1 MLMNVI
7 CNFIHLFSFK
17 SKNLEALMKKFLLFV
32 ILFTSIYS
40 FGNSLTGYVKDDK
53 NNILPFA
60 SILIK
65 GTLKGTTANAQGKYI
80 LTINAG
86 TYTIVCQSI
95 GYKTE
100 EKTIT
105 INKETETLD
114 FVLTEQQYTLKEVIV
129 KNNGEDPAY
138 AIIRNAIA
146 KREEHLTENKKFECE
161 VYLKG
166 QLQLRN
172 YPKKFFG
179 ETVDFEDGDT
189 SKRKMIFLSETVAK
203 YSVDGKNNRKIE
215 VLSTRV
221 SGQSDGFG
229 FSSPQIISF
238 YDNNI
243 SLGRGLN
250 PRGFISP
257 IANNALN
264 YYKYKFAGTFFENGK
279 MINKI
284 IVTPKRSYEPL
295 FTGTINIVE
304 EEWRLQS
311 VQLMCLKNQQ
321 MQFLDTLLVE
331 QLYMPYKNSWVVKQQ
346 VAKPAGKFFGFD
358 FFGSFLQAYDK
369 YNIEPTFAKNFFD
382 ETLLKFY
389 DSSNKKSKKYWDEV
403 RPIPLSEAETRDY
416 VKKDSLEQVRK
427 DPRYLDSI
435 DRKNNKLTLTKFL
448 LTGININ
455 KEKKK
460 SNISIDPLISNLT
473 FNTVEGLSM
482 IFGGS
487 YFKELE
493 GRKRLTISPYI
504 RYGFS
509 NTRLQ
514 AYANIGYNF
523 GKKYINRI
531 DFGGGKNVFQFD
543 NSNPISSFVN
553 TVSTLQYTRNHMK
566 LYEAWFAKANYSA
579 GLGKGL
585 SIGIGANLQHR
596 TPLENTTDYKWRT
609 VDNRVYTDNRPI
621 GFANITKHQA
631 LSLGI
636 GLVYRPGTK
645 YIEFPDRKVNIGSK
659 YPTFALNIT
668 QGVPNLFGS
677 DVDYTKWQ
685 FSVSDDLNMKLGG
698 LLKYR
703 FKIGGFLNSKSVFL
717 PDFNHFTGS
726 EVAFAS
732 PFLNSYQLMPYYS
745 FSNTNKFYSAAH
757 FEYHLNGLLTNKIPG
772 FKKLNWFLVVGANT
786 LTLDDSRGYYEAFV
800 GLENIFKVMRVDFIK
815 SFPKGMDG
823 NFGVRLSVPFVQ

>member
-1 MLMNVI
+1 
-7 CNFIHLFSFK
+7 
-17 SKNLEALMKKFLLFV
+17 MKKYLLIV
-32 ILFTSIYS
+32 LLGTCLTS
-40 FGNSLTGYVKDDK
+40 FANQLTGIVKDNH
-53 NNILPFA
+53 NNALPFA
-60 SILIK
+60 SILVK
-65 GTLKGTTANAQGKYI
+65 GSLKGTTANAQGKYQLSI
-80 LTINAG
+80 SEG
-86 TYTIVCQSI
+86 TYTIICQSI

-105 INKETETLD
+105 INKQNETLD
-114 FVLTEQQYTLKEVIV
+114 FVLTEQQYTLKEVVV

-146 KREEHLTENKKFECE
+146 KREEHLTENKKYECE

-203 YSVDGKNNRKIE
+203 YSVDGKNDRKIE

-229 FSSPQIISF
+229 FSSPQIVSL
-238 YDNNI
+238 YENNI

-257 IANNALN
+257 IANGALN
-264 YYKYKFAGTFFENGK
+264 FYKYKFAGNFFENGK

-284 IVTPKRSYEPL
+284 IVTPKRAYEPL
-295 FTGTINIVE
+295 FTGVINIVE
-304 EEWRLQS
+304 DEWRIQS
-311 VQLMCLKNQQ
+311 VQLTCLKNQQ
-321 MQFLDTLLVE
+321 MQFLDTLVLE
-331 QLYMPYKNSWVVKQQ
+331 QLYVPYKNTWVVKQQ

-358 FFGSFLQAYDK
+358 FFGSFLQVYDK
-369 YNIEPTFAKNFFD
+369 HNIEPKFAKNFFN
-382 ETLLKFY
+382 ETLYKFY
-389 DSSNKKSKKYWDEV
+389 DSSNKKPKSYWDDV

-427 DPRYLDSI
+427 DPKYLDSI
-435 DRKNNKLTLTKFL
+435 DKKNNKITISKFL

-460 SNISIDPLISNLT
+460 SSIYIAPLISNLS

-482 IFGGS
+482 IVGGT

-493 GRKRLTISPYI
+493 GRKRLNVSANI

-514 AYANIGYNF
+514 AYSNIGYTF
-523 GKKYINRI
+523 GKKYINSI
-531 DFGGGKNVFQFD
+531 SFEGGKNVFQFD
-543 NSNPISSFVN
+543 NSNPISSIVN
-553 TVSTLQYTRNHMK
+553 TISTLQYTKNHMK

-579 GLGKGL
+579 GLGKGF

-609 VDNRVYTDNRPI
+609 VDNRQYTDNKPI
-621 GFANITKHQA
+621 GFANINRHQA
-631 LSLGI
+631 LSVGVA
-636 GLVYRPGTK
+636 LVYRPGAK
-645 YIEFPDRKVNIGSK
+645 YIEYPDRKVSLGSK
-659 YPTFALNIT
+659 YPTFTLGIT

-677 DVDYTKWQ
+677 DVDYTKWN
-685 FSVSDDLNMKLGG
+685 FSISDNLNLKLGG
-698 LLKYR
+698 LLNYR
-703 FKIGGFLNSKSVFL
+703 FRIGGFLNNKSVFV
-717 PDFNHFTGS
+717 PDLNHFTGS

-745 FSNTNKFYSAAH
+745 YANASKFYSAAH
-757 FEYHLNGLLTNKIPG
+757 IEYHLNGLLTNKIPG
-772 FKKLNWFLVVGANT
+772 FKKLNWFLVLGANT
-786 LTLDDSRGYYEAFV
+786 LTTNDNQGYYEAFV
-800 GLENIFKVMRVDFIK
+800 GLENIFKVIRVDFIK

-823 NFGVRLSVPFVQ
+823 NFGVRVSLPFIR